1 MSYMAGSSTSPK
13 AEGDGQSDCAQ
24 AAAAREEPHVDGHWS
39 SEGSEQAAAA
49 RKVCV
54 QVAAAGQKP
63 HTDGRLGITGHWRDE
78 QDVFV
83 LRAN

>member
-1 MSYMAGSSTSPK
+1 M
-13 AEGDGQSDCAQ
+13 DG
-24 AAAAREEPHVDGHWS
+24 RWS

-49 RKVCV
+49 
-54 QVAAAGQKP
+54 GQKP
-63 HTDGRLGITGHWRDE
+63 HADRRLGKTGYWRDE